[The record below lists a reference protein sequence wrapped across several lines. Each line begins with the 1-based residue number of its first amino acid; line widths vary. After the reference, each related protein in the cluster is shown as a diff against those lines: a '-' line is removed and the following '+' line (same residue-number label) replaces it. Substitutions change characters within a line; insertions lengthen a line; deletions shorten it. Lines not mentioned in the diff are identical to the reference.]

1 MPPRRDRHALFERI
15 VAQYGAPL
23 VAYAA
28 RLSGNPTAAEDI
40 VQDAFLR
47 FATSWKGPLEP
58 SPQMTLWLRRTVHNA
73 AVDAVRRETRM
84 REVHLRDAEE
94 RGDSVPPSS
103 GQGGAPGDVSDA
115 AAEAAEA
122 LAILTERERDLVVMK
137 VYEERSYREIAAAT
151 GLSEGNVGFILHSA
165 RAKLAAHL
173 AARGAAAKKKGT
185 AE

>member
-1 MPPRRDRHALFERI
+1 MGGPDGRHALFERI
-15 VAQYGAPL
+15 VGEYGGPL

-28 RLSGNPTAAEDI
+28 RVSGDPSAAEDI

-58 SPQMTLWLRRTVHNA
+58 SPRMTLWLRRTVHNA
-73 AVDAVRRETRM
+73 AVDAVRREERL
-84 REVHLRDAEE
+84 RALHLRGAEE
-94 RGDSVPPSS
+94 RGSAVPPSR

-122 LAILTERERDLVVMK
+122 LSILSPRDRAVVAMK
-137 VYEERSYREIAAAT
+137 VYEDMSYREIAAAT
-151 GLSEGNVGFILHSA
+151 GLTEGNVGFILHGA

-173 AARGAAAKKKGT
+173 AARKKKGFLR
-185 AE
+185 

>member
-1 MPPRRDRHALFERI
+1 MASGASKHDLYERI
-15 VAQYGAPL
+15 VGEYAAPL

-28 RLSGNPTAAEDI
+28 RISGDPSSAEDV

-47 FATSWKGPLEP
+47 LATSWKGPLEP

-73 AVDAVRRETRM
+73 AVDAVRREERL
-84 REVHLRDAEE
+84 RALHLKGAAE
-94 RGDSVPPSS
+94 RGASAPPSP

-122 LAILTERERDLVVMK
+122 LSILPPRDRAVVAMK
-137 VYEERSYREIAAAT
+137 VYEDMSYREIAAAT
-151 GLSEGNVGFILHSA
+151 GLTEGNVGFILHGA

-173 AARGAAAKKKGT
+173 SSRRKGFPR
-185 AE
+185 